1 MVSAPMLG
9 AVLWESRGWLH
20 AHAKETNK
28 RQMGTVLSATEGE
41 NGVIKRVTG
50 KFGTVGEI
58 QKTFPEQNSNSAVT

>member
-1 MVSAPMLG
+1 
-9 AVLWESRGWLH
+9 
-20 AHAKETNK
+20 
-28 RQMGTVLSATEGE
+28 MGTMLSATEGE